1 MKITRLVVTG
11 AVGAGKSAFI
21 RSISETE
28 VLDTERRCTDE
39 VALLKQTT
47 TVAFDLG
54 QMNFGSDRTLYFYGT
69 PGQSRFDFMWN
80 ILIRKAHAY
89 ILLVAAHRP
98 EDFHCVREI
107 ISFMNQQVQIPLVIG
122 LTHRDYPDAW
132 SEEDVAIA
140 LGYVDQQTRPLIV
153 SVNPTQTT
161 SVAQAMTT
169 IMQHPTLSS
178 VLE

>member
-28 VLDTERRCTDE
+28 VMDTERRCTDE

-54 QMNFGSDRTLYFYGT
+54 QMNFGGDRTLYLYGT

-98 EDFHCVREI
+98 GDFQCVREI
-107 ISFMNQQVQIPLVIG
+107 ISFMDQQVQIPMVIG
-122 LTHRDYPDAW
+122 LTHTDCPEAW
-132 SEEDVAIA
+132 SKEGVAIA
-140 LGYVDQQTRPLIV
+140 LGYVDEQTRPLIV
-153 SVNPTQTT
+153 SVNPTQTS
-161 SVAQAMTT
+161 SVAQAMNA
-169 IMQHPTLSS
+169 IMQYLTLSS
-178 VLE
+178 ILE